1 MGKAPPAISMPPLP
15 TLDCPFSSQDE
26 ECSVKVGKCLVRLG
40 LIKKVMKL
48 LNLISETQSHIW
60 LHTDLLM
67 VCFIL
72 LAHHVF
78 LHFLDGLVNAGMSTT
93 F

>member
-1 MGKAPPAISMPPLP
+1 MGLLNCHGLCYWPSSESFN
-15 TLDCPFSSQDE
+15 FSF
-26 ECSVKVGKCLVRLG
+26 VRESKNYRFASFQRG
-40 LIKKVMKL
+40 FLIKKVLKL

-67 VCFIL
+67 ACFIL

-78 LHFLDGLVNAGMSTT
+78 LHFIDGLVNAGMSTT